1 MTHSQSKFQTQYSE
15 EQEEAYRA
23 YLSGINV
30 FVTGPG
36 GTGKTRLIQRIQQDA
51 YEIGKKIQVCAMTGC
66 AAVLLECGA
75 KTIHSWSGIGL
86 ASGTVDYVVNKALK
100 KRGIAKAWR
109 EIDILVVDEVSMMS
123 EKIFT
128 VLDQMGRNA
137 RHRYQVPF
145 GGIQVIFSGD
155 FFQLPPV
162 FRSALDDPD
171 CGRFCFES
179 VNWGV
184 VFPVNGQILLEKNFR
199 QKDAI
204 YTNIL
209 NEIREGHL
217 SKEHADI
224 LRAQIGKN
232 LDGTG
237 LVPTQLY
244 PTNEK
249 VRDVNHIKM
258 LELQDAPSC
267 TFVMEKLDL
276 MGSRKKALLNSS
288 AMETIDKEY
297 ENLMKGVLCDSEV
310 KLKVGAQVMHIVN
323 KTVTNSQGDKEFV
336 CNGAQGIIVAFKTV
350 RRVADGL
357 DVSGGGIRDFLV
369 STKSLDGD
377 EHGVTYEEVPV
388 VRFQNGLTITVYHHE
403 WMSED
408 VKGIGIRQIPLILA
422 WAVSIHKCQG
432 MTMTIAEIDIGSSV
446 FEFAQSYVAL
456 SRVQTLGGL
465 YLKSFDSRK
474 IRADPRAVE
483 FYRVLKE
490 KRSLWKDG
498 LKISNA
504 PKPIEKDD
512 GACACEE
519 MEEEMEEEEYEIH
532 VSDSSNVPV
541 ENDDNHTVT
550 DTVVETVVENYMQS
564 SSSSK
569 DPDIKVIDFS
579 RYAYRG

>member
-1 MTHSQSKFQTQYSE
+1 MTQMQSKFETQYSE
-15 EQEEAYRA
+15 EQEEAFRA

-36 GTGKTRLIQRIQQDA
+36 GTGKTRLIQRIQEDA
-51 YEIGKKIQVCAMTGC
+51 YLIDKKIQVCAMTGC

-109 EIDILVVDEVSMMS
+109 ELDILVVDEVSMMS

-137 RHRYQVPF
+137 RHRYNVPF

-162 FRSALDDPD
+162 FRMALDDPE

-179 VNWGV
+179 PHWGT
-184 VFPVNGQILLEKNFR
+184 VFSINGQILLEKNFR
-199 QKDAI
+199 QKDAL
-204 YTNIL
+204 YTKIL

-237 LVPTQLY
+237 LIPTQLY

-267 TFVMEKLDL
+267 AFVMEKLDL
-276 MGSRKKALLNSS
+276 MGSRKKAYLNPS

-323 KTVTNSQGDKEFV
+323 KTVTNAQGDKEFV
-336 CNGAQGIIVAFKTV
+336 CNGAQGIVVGFKTV
-350 RRVADGL
+350 RRVADGV

-369 STKSLDGD
+369 STKVSAELDERESGA
-377 EHGVTYEEVPV
+377 VYEEVPII
-388 VRFQNGLTITVYHHE
+388 RFQSGLTIPVYHHE

-483 FYRVLKE
+483 FYRNLKE
-490 KRSLWKDG
+490 KRLVWKAG
-498 LKISNA
+498 LVVRPSVKGGHEVVGREVA
-504 PKPIEKDD
+504 EEVAEEVGQEMGEEVGADD
-512 GACACEE
+512 A
-519 MEEEMEEEEYEIH
+519 
-532 VSDSSNVPV
+532 S
-541 ENDDNHTVT
+541 
-550 DTVVETVVENYMQS
+550 TVVENYM
-564 SSSSK
+564 K
-569 DPDIKVIDFS
+569 TTVPIDPDVKVIDFS

>member
-1 MTHSQSKFQTQYSE
+1 MSHFETQYSE
-15 EQEEAYRA
+15 EQEEAFRA

-86 ASGTVDYVVNKALK
+86 ASGSVDYVVNKALK

-128 VLDQMGRNA
+128 VLDQMGRNV
-137 RHRYQVPF
+137 RHRYQIPF

-162 FRSALDDPD
+162 FRSALDDPE

-179 VNWGV
+179 PLWGV
-184 VFPVNGQILLEKNFR
+184 VFSVNGQILLEKNFR
-199 QKDAI
+199 QKDAV
-204 YTNIL
+204 YTKIL

-237 LVPTQLY
+237 LIPTQLY

-267 TFVMEKLDL
+267 AFVMEKLDL
-276 MGSRKKALLNSS
+276 MGSRKKAMLNAS
-288 AMETIDKEY
+288 AMEIIEKEY

-323 KTVTNSQGDKEFV
+323 KTVTNAQGDKEFV
-336 CNGAQGIIVAFKTV
+336 CNGAQGIVVGFKTV
-350 RRVADGL
+350 RRVADGM

-369 STKSLDGD
+369 STKVSSESGGD
-377 EHGVTYEEVPV
+377 ERESGAVYEEVPV
-388 VRFQNGLTITVYHHE
+388 VRFQSGLTITVYHHE

-483 FYRVLKE
+483 FYRSLKE
-490 KRSLWKDG
+490 KRLAWKAG
-498 LKISNA
+498 LVVRKGGHEDVGREVGQEVA
-504 PKPIEKDD
+504 D
-512 GACACEE
+512 
-519 MEEEMEEEEYEIH
+519 
-532 VSDSSNVPV
+532 DSS
-541 ENDDNHTVT
+541 
-550 DTVVETVVENYMQS
+550 TVVENYM
-564 SSSSK
+564 K
-569 DPDIKVIDFS
+569 PIDPDVKVIDLS

>member
-1 MTHSQSKFQTQYSE
+1 MTQNQSKFETQYSE
-15 EQEEAYRA
+15 EQEEAFRA

-137 RHRYQVPF
+137 RHRYNVPF

-162 FRSALDDPD
+162 FRMALDDPD

-179 VNWGV
+179 PHWGT
-184 VFPVNGQILLEKNFR
+184 VFSINGQILLEKNFR
-199 QKDAI
+199 QKDAL
-204 YTNIL
+204 YTKIL

-217 SKEHADI
+217 SQEHADI

-237 LVPTQLY
+237 LIPTQLY

-267 TFVMEKLDL
+267 AFVMEKLDL
-276 MGSRKKALLNSS
+276 MGSRKKAYLNPS

-323 KTVTNSQGDKEFV
+323 KTVTNSQGDKEFI
-336 CNGAQGIIVAFKTV
+336 CNGAQGIVVGFKTV
-350 RRVADGL
+350 RRVADGV

-369 STKSLDGD
+369 STKVSSDGD
-377 EHGVTYEEVPV
+377 ERESGTVYEEVPII
-388 VRFQNGLTITVYHHE
+388 RFQSGLTIPVYHHE

-490 KRSLWKDG
+490 KRLVWKAG
-498 LKISNA
+498 LVRSSVKGGHENVGREVA
-504 PKPIEKDD
+504 DQEVE
-512 GACACEE
+512 A
-519 MEEEMEEEEYEIH
+519 EEEAAA
-532 VSDSSNVPV
+532 
-541 ENDDNHTVT
+541 DDASTVI
-550 DTVVETVVENYMQS
+550 ENYM
-564 SSSSK
+564 K
-569 DPDIKVIDFS
+569 PIVTHDPDVKVIDFS

>member
-1 MTHSQSKFQTQYSE
+1 MTQNQSKFQTQYSE
-15 EQEEAYRA
+15 EQEEAFRA

-36 GTGKTRLIQRIQQDA
+36 GTGKTRLIQRIQEDA
-51 YEIGKKIQVCAMTGC
+51 YLIGKKIQVCAMTGC

-100 KRGIAKAWR
+100 KRGVAKAWR

-137 RHRYQVPF
+137 RHRYQIPF
-145 GGIQVIFSGD
+145 GGIQVVFSGD

-162 FRSALDDPD
+162 FRSALDDPE

-179 VNWGV
+179 PHWGT
-184 VFPVNGQILLEKNFR
+184 VFSINGQILLEKNFR
-199 QKDAI
+199 QKDAL
-204 YTNIL
+204 YTKIL

-237 LVPTQLY
+237 LIPTQLY

-258 LELQDAPSC
+258 LELGDSPSC
-267 TFVMEKLDL
+267 AFIMEKLDL
-276 MGSRKKALLNSS
+276 MGSKKKAILNPS
-288 AMETIDKEY
+288 AMETINKEY

-310 KLKVGAQVMHIVN
+310 KLKVGAQVMYIVN
-323 KTVTNSQGDKEFV
+323 KTVTNAQGDKEFI
-336 CNGAQGIIVAFKTV
+336 CNGAQGIVVGFKTV
-350 RRVADGL
+350 RRVADGM

-369 STKSLDGD
+369 STKVSSESGGGGD
-377 EHGVTYEEVPV
+377 EKESGTMYEEVPL
-388 VRFQNGLTITVYHHE
+388 VRFQNGLTIPIYYHE

-432 MTMTIAEIDIGSSV
+432 MTMTIAEIDIGTSV

-483 FYRVLKE
+483 FYRNLKE
-490 KRSLWKDG
+490 KRLAWKSG
-498 LKISNA
+498 LVVRSVPSDN
-504 PKPIEKDD
+504 
-512 GACACEE
+512 GQEE
-519 MEEEMEEEEYEIH
+519 VDRVMDNGMMEEEYETTM
-532 VSDSSNVPV
+532 VSDSLETV
-541 ENDDNHTVT
+541 VT
-550 DTVVETVVENYMQS
+550 DDASTVVENYM
-564 SSSSK
+564 K
-569 DPDIKVIDFS
+569 TTDPDVKVIDLS

>member
-1 MTHSQSKFQTQYSE
+1 MTQNQSKFETQYSE
-15 EQEEAYRA
+15 EQEEAFRA

-86 ASGTVDYVVNKALK
+86 ASGTVENVVNKALK

-137 RHRYQVPF
+137 RHRYNVPF

-162 FRSALDDPD
+162 FRMALDDPD

-179 VNWGV
+179 PHWGT
-184 VFPVNGQILLEKNFR
+184 VFSINGQILLEKNFR
-199 QKDAI
+199 QKDAL
-204 YTNIL
+204 YTKIL

-217 SKEHADI
+217 SQEHADI

-237 LVPTQLY
+237 LIPTQLY

-267 TFVMEKLDL
+267 AFVMEKLDL
-276 MGSRKKALLNSS
+276 MGSRKKAYLNPS

-323 KTVTNSQGDKEFV
+323 KTVTNSQGDKEFI
-336 CNGAQGIIVAFKTV
+336 CNGAQGIVVGFKTV
-350 RRVADGL
+350 RRVADGV

-369 STKSLDGD
+369 STKVSADGD
-377 EHGVTYEEVPV
+377 ERESGTVYEEVPII
-388 VRFQNGLTITVYHHE
+388 RFQSGLTIPVYHHE

-483 FYRVLKE
+483 FYRNLKE
-490 KRSLWKDG
+490 KRLVWKAG
-498 LKISNA
+498 LVRSSVKGGHENVGREVA
-504 PKPIEKDD
+504 DQEVE
-512 GACACEE
+512 A
-519 MEEEMEEEEYEIH
+519 EEEAAA
-532 VSDSSNVPV
+532 
-541 ENDDNHTVT
+541 DDASTVI
-550 DTVVETVVENYMQS
+550 ENYM
-564 SSSSK
+564 K
-569 DPDIKVIDFS
+569 PIVTHDPDVKVIDFS

>member
-1 MTHSQSKFQTQYSE
+1 MTQNQSKFETQYSE
-15 EQEEAYRA
+15 EQEEAFRA

-36 GTGKTRLIQRIQQDA
+36 GTGKTRLIQRIQEDA
-51 YEIGKKIQVCAMTGC
+51 YLIGKKIQVCAMTGC

-86 ASGTVDYVVNKALK
+86 ANGTVENVVNKALK

-109 EIDILVVDEVSMMS
+109 ELDILVVDEVSMMS

-162 FRSALDDPD
+162 FRSALDEPE

-179 VNWGV
+179 PHWGT
-184 VFPVNGQILLEKNFR
+184 VFSINGQILLEKNFR
-199 QKDAI
+199 QKDAL
-204 YTNIL
+204 YTKIL

-237 LVPTQLY
+237 LIPTQLY

-267 TFVMEKLDL
+267 AFVMEKLDL
-276 MGSRKKALLNSS
+276 MGSRKKAYLNPS

-323 KTVTNSQGDKEFV
+323 KTVTNAQGDKEFV
-336 CNGAQGIIVAFKTV
+336 CNGAQGIVVGFKTV
-350 RRVADGL
+350 RRVADGM

-369 STKSLDGD
+369 STKVSSEGD
-377 EHGVTYEEVPV
+377 ELEQGVVYEEVPII
-388 VRFQNGLTITVYHHE
+388 RFQSGLTIPVYYHE

-432 MTMTIAEIDIGSSV
+432 MTMTIAEIDIGTSV

-483 FYRVLKE
+483 FYRSLKA
-490 KRSLWKDG
+490 KRLE
-498 LKISNA
+498 LKASFVR
-504 PKPIEKDD
+504 PSVKGGHEDVGREVGED
-512 GACACEE
+512 VGREVGEE
-519 MEEEMEEEEYEIH
+519 DA
-532 VSDSSNVPV
+532 S
-541 ENDDNHTVT
+541 
-550 DTVVETVVENYMQS
+550 TVVENYM
-564 SSSSK
+564 K
-569 DPDIKVIDFS
+569 TTDPDVKVIDLS

>member
-1 MTHSQSKFQTQYSE
+1 MSNFQTQYSE
-15 EQEEAYRA
+15 EQEEAFRA

-109 EIDILVVDEVSMMS
+109 ELDILVVDEVSMMS

-128 VLDQMGRNA
+128 VLDQMGRNV

-162 FRSALDDPD
+162 FRAALDDPE

-179 VNWGV
+179 PQWGV
-184 VFPVNGQILLEKNFR
+184 IFSMDGQILLKKNFR
-199 QKDAI
+199 QKDAQ
-204 YTNIL
+204 YTKIL

-237 LVPTQLY
+237 LIPTQLY

-258 LELQDAPSC
+258 LELQDTPSC
-267 TFVMEKLDL
+267 AFVMEKLDL
-276 MGSRKKALLNSS
+276 IGSRKKARLNPS

-323 KTVTNSQGDKEFV
+323 KTVTNTQGDKEFI
-336 CNGAQGIIVAFKTV
+336 CNGAQGIVVGFKTV

-369 STKSLDGD
+369 STKVSMEGD
-377 EHGVTYEEVPV
+377 EGELGAVYEEVPII
-388 VRFQNGLTITVYHHE
+388 RFQSGLTIPIYHHE

-483 FYRVLKE
+483 FYRNLKE
-490 KRSLWKDG
+490 KRLAWKASFVVRRG
-498 LKISNA
+498 GHEVIGR
-504 PKPIEKDD
+504 EM
-512 GACACEE
+512 CEE
-519 MEEEMEEEEYEIH
+519 SETIE
-532 VSDSSNVPV
+532 VSDSLERVDV
-541 ENDDNHTVT
+541 EKELVIDATDDAS
-550 DTVVETVVENYMQS
+550 TVVENYMKPS
-564 SSSSK
+564 VPI
-569 DPDIKVIDFS
+569 DPDVKVIDFS

>member
-1 MTHSQSKFQTQYSE
+1 MTQNQSKFETQYSE
-15 EQEEAYRA
+15 EQEEAFRA

-137 RHRYQVPF
+137 RHRYNVPF

-162 FRSALDDPD
+162 FRMALDDPE

-179 VNWGV
+179 PHWGT
-184 VFPVNGQILLEKNFR
+184 VFSINGQILLEKNFR
-199 QKDAI
+199 QKDAL
-204 YTNIL
+204 YTKIL

-217 SKEHADI
+217 SQEHGDI
-224 LRAQIGKN
+224 LRAQVGKN

-237 LVPTQLY
+237 LIPTQLY

-267 TFVMEKLDL
+267 AFVMEKLDL
-276 MGSRKKALLNSS
+276 MGSRKKAYLNPS

-323 KTVTNSQGDKEFV
+323 KTVTNSQGDKEFI
-336 CNGAQGIIVAFKTV
+336 CNGAQGIVVGFKTV
-350 RRVADGL
+350 RRVADGV

-369 STKSLDGD
+369 STKVSSESGGGGD
-377 EHGVTYEEVPV
+377 ERESGAVYEEVPII
-388 VRFQNGLTITVYHHE
+388 RFQSGLTIPVYHHE

-483 FYRVLKE
+483 FYRNLKE
-490 KRSLWKDG
+490 KRLAWKAG
-498 LKISNA
+498 LVRSSVKGGHEVIGREVGREVA
-504 PKPIEKDD
+504 
-512 GACACEE
+512 EE
-519 MEEEMEEEEYEIH
+519 MDEEEFEESER
-532 VSDSSNVPV
+532 VDV
-541 ENDDNHTVT
+541 EKELVIDTADDAS
-550 DTVVETVVENYMQS
+550 TVVENYMKPS
-564 SSSSK
+564 IPI
-569 DPDIKVIDFS
+569 DPDVKVIDFS

>member
-1 MTHSQSKFQTQYSE
+1 MNTSQTQYSE
-15 EQEEAYRA
+15 EQEEAFKA

-36 GTGKTRLIQRIQQDA
+36 GTGKTKLIQRIQQDA

-109 EIDILVVDEVSMMS
+109 ELDILVVDEVSMMS

-128 VLDQMGRNA
+128 VLDQMGRNV

-162 FRSALDDPD
+162 FRSALDDPE

-179 VNWGV
+179 PHWGT

-199 QKDAI
+199 QKDAQ

-237 LVPTQLY
+237 LIPTQLY

-258 LELQDAPSC
+258 LELEDAPSC
-267 TFVMEKLDL
+267 AFVMEKLDL
-276 MGSRKKALLNSS
+276 MGSKKKARLNPS
-288 AMETIDKEY
+288 ALEIIEKEY
-297 ENLMKGVLCDSEV
+297 DNLMKGVLCDSEV

-323 KTVTNSQGDKEFV
+323 KTVTNAQGDKEFV
-336 CNGAQGIIVAFKTV
+336 CNGAQGIVVGFKTV
-350 RRVADGL
+350 RRVADGM
-357 DVSGGGIRDFLV
+357 DISGGGIRDFLV
-369 STKSLDGD
+369 STKVSSEGGD
-377 EHGVTYEEVPV
+377 EKEYGVTYEEVPII
-388 VRFQNGLTITVYHHE
+388 RFQSGLTIAVYHHE

-483 FYRVLKE
+483 FYRNLKE
-490 KRSLWKDG
+490 KRLAWKAG
-498 LKISNA
+498 LVVRPSVKGGH
-504 PKPIEKDD
+504 EVDEEEV
-512 GACACEE
+512 GREVGREMCEE
-519 MEEEMEEEEYEIH
+519 DA
-532 VSDSSNVPV
+532 S
-541 ENDDNHTVT
+541 
-550 DTVVETVVENYMQS
+550 TVVENYMKPS
-564 SSSSK
+564 VPI
-569 DPDIKVIDFS
+569 DPDVKVIDLS